1 MNEES
6 QVRGCYNIN
15 FNYTKQETVS
25 VLEKISKENILNM
38 NAVS

>member
-1 MNEES
+1 MNELSEVS
-6 QVRGCYNIN
+6 GCYNIN
-15 FNYTKQETVS
+15 FNYTNQETVS